1 MPNPNAR
8 PQVPG
13 KVSIDVTPGAGSV
26 IIDDYDIGQHVSAMQ
41 LRFDAAKRKPVLMLD
56 LLPSAIN
63 VTGEG
68 VEMTGPFRDFLIA
81 HGWRPP
87 E

>member
-1 MPNPNAR
+1 MPDAR
-8 PQVPG
+8 PETPG
-13 KVSIDVTPGAGSV
+13 IVSIDVTPGHGSV
-26 IIDDYDIGQHVSAMQ
+26 VIDGYDIGQHVTAMK
-41 LRFDAAKRKPVLMLD
+41 LLFDAGKRKPVLLLD

-63 VTGEG
+63 VTGTV
-68 VEMTGPFRDFLIA
+68 VEMQGAFRDFLIQ